1 MTSPDTR
8 LAERAR
14 ELYRAAATH
23 VDADT
28 RSRLRDA
35 RVRALAAA
43 DAPAHGTHW
52 LLPGGALAAIA
63 LAALML
69 WQPLPRGAAPA
80 VGAANT
86 ATDADSDLPPDA
98 EQADPMLYQNLD
110 FYGWLAASNTT
121 ASRR

>member
-14 ELYRAAATH
+14 ELYRAAANH

-28 RSRLRDA
+28 RDRLRAA

-43 DAPAHGTHW
+43 DAPADRTHW

-86 ATDADSDLPPDA
+86 AMDADSDLPPDA

>member
-1 MTSPDTR
+1 MNPPDTR

-14 ELYRAAATH
+14 ALYRNAADH

-28 RSRLRDA
+28 RARLRHA

-43 DAPAHGTHW
+43 DAPTHGARW
-52 LLPGGALAAIA
+52 LLPGGALAAVA

-69 WQPLPRGAAPA
+69 WQPVPRGAAPTT
-80 VGAANT
+80 T
-86 ATDADSDLPPDA
+86 ATNVAADADSDLPPDA
-98 EQADPMLYQNLD
+98 DQADPMLYQNLD